1 MVNAAK
7 QTAGK
12 VLRDGLMM
20 KHSFIGDTHGHYLVC
35 SVYLSV
41 DIWRPL
47 TTMRPWHPL
56 FPFAVRGAT

>member
-20 KHSFIGDTHGHYLVC
+20 KHSFSGDTHGHYLVC
-35 SVYLSV
+35 GVYLRELALS
-41 DIWRPL
+41 
-47 TTMRPWHPL
+47 T
-56 FPFAVRGAT
+56 

>member
-20 KHSFIGDTHGHYLVC
+20 KHSFSGDTHGHYLVC
-35 SVYLSV
+35 GVYLRELALS
-41 DIWRPL
+41 
-47 TTMRPWHPL
+47 THPVL
-56 FPFAVRGAT
+56 IFGDH